1 MTSIDPNL
9 IAKGCCLSEY
19 LIKEDLELKLDEVRE
34 NLHYIKGEEGSNES
48 IEIDDAIVE
57 FELFLAGLDSNRF
70 EGLSLRSF
78 LVFAIGM
85 DRIPVF
91 GLEKKIDIEFVN
103 VDRLPKTSTCG
114 LMMEIPRNKTQERC
128 EYALRHCKTYGI
140 A

>member
-1 MTSIDPNL
+1 MKYVKIYTISKVR
-9 IAKGCCLSEY
+9 KGRTNP
-19 LIKEDLELKLDEVRE
+19 LKLKMPLL
-34 NLHYIKGEEGSNES
+34 NLNFFLPALIQ
-48 IEIDDAIVE
+48 IDLRVYC
-57 FELFLAGLDSNRF
+57 FLF
-70 EGLSLRSF
+70 
-78 LVFAIGM
+78 FAIGM